1 MEHAELSTNVTTWS
15 SDGFLAEVTE
25 WVGEA
30 ARYAGLVLTGDVE
43 QPHVRPWSSAVRFGA
58 QGGDLWFKV
67 NGAGTRH
74 EGSLVAALAELEPA
88 LVPPVLAVDPDR
100 GWSLSRDAGPVMRS
114 IAPPE
119 QLWGSWEAMLVRYA
133 EAQIRLSLHRGAVLA
148 TGMPEVAPTTMPGQL
163 RGLVDELGSL
173 PAEEGG
179 LTAAEV
185 EKLEA
190 AFDEYDAG
198 CDELASS
205 GVPTTIQ
212 HDDLH
217 SSNICWGGSAESTR
231 IIDWG
236 DASWGFPLATM
247 LCTLNSLAWHAK
259 CELDDQRVVRA
270 RDAYLEPFTEYAERA
285 DLVRYVDLARR
296 TGCVARAL
304 SYRAALRGEPLATH
318 RDQDFPVRGWLLELF
333 EL

>member
-1 MEHAELSTNVTTWS
+1 M
-15 SDGFLAEVTE
+15 
-25 WVGEA
+25 
-30 ARYAGLVLTGDVE
+30 
-43 QPHVRPWSSAVRFGA
+43 RPWSSAVRFGA

-74 EGSLVAALAELEPA
+74 EGSLVAVLAELEPA
-88 LVPPVLAVDPDR
+88 LVPPVLAVDPGR

-119 QLWGSWEAMLVRYA
+119 ELWGWWEAVLVRYA
-133 EAQIRLSLHRGAVLA
+133 EAQIRLSPHRGAVLA

-163 RGLVDELGSL
+163 RALVDELGSL

-185 EKLEA
+185 EKLVA
-190 AFDEYDAG
+190 AFDEYDAC

-205 GVPTTIQ
+205 GVPTTLQ

-217 SSNICWGGSAESTR
+217 SSNICWGGSAESAR

-259 CELDDQRVVRA
+259 CELDDPRVVRA
-270 RDAYLEPFTEYAERA
+270 RDAYLEPFTEYAGRA
-285 DLVRYVDLARR
+285 GPGEVRRPRSSYRMCCPGTVVPRGAAGRAARHPQ
-296 TGCVARAL
+296 GPGLPGPGVAARAV
-304 SYRAALRGEPLATH
+304 RALTTGRRIRPTVTA
-318 RDQDFPVRGWLLELF
+318 
-333 EL
+333 